1 MKVKIDVLVAAGTER
16 AVPRRVALVGLVA
29 EHLPQASVAHVQEA
43 GTVEA
48 QDLSAV
54 LGNDD
59 PWAAI
64 LEISEENVWGKE
76 SAHLHTFHL
85 VVRYVTLR

>member
-1 MKVKIDVLVAAGTER
+1 MKIDVLVAAGTER

-29 EHLPQASVAHVQEA
+29 EHLSQASVAHVQEA
-43 GTVEA
+43 STVEA

-54 LGNDD
+54 LGDDD
-59 PWAAI
+59 PRAAI
-64 LEISEENVWGKE
+64 LVISEENVWRE
-76 SAHLHTFHL
+76 EPAHLHTFHL